1 MARARAQSAQFIVPT
16 CPHGSSQRSTS
27 GDRLRSDRWRPTD
40 RRYHS
45 AVAMRTGEQR
55 RDLRSL
61 EGRKVEY
68 TGYAQKLH
76 RRQLLGSARQAH
88 GEEWHFR
95 HSRFHRPLV
104 EQRGRDEIAV
114 ADHDVRFV
122 LFREA
127 ECLRCAHRR
136 RAVGTEAAKVAAQ
149 VLAEIGVA
157 PHAKQTHPGI
167 YRVPPRKFRA
177 HVRSFCESQRD
188 VTAITERSSAHAV
201 HGRATV
207 CASRAIVKRADQP
220 AACATSLGSACFGAR
235 VIGPSDV
242 AGRLKRN
249 VLPFPTSEVTS
260 SSPWSISASR
270 REMGSPRPVPSVSC
284 DFPSWTNSSK
294 IFS

>member
-1 MARARAQSAQFIVPT
+1 MARAQSARFTVPT
-16 CPHGSSQRSTS
+16 CVHGSSRRSTCS
-27 GDRLRSDRWRPTD
+27 DRLRSYGRRPVD
-40 RRYHS
+40 RRYH
-45 AVAMRTGEQR
+45 AAAAMRTGEQR
-55 RDLRSL
+55 QDLRSL
-61 EGRKVEY
+61 EDRKVEDA
-68 TGYAQKLH
+68 GYAQELH
-76 RRQLLGSARQAH
+76 RRQLLGSACQAH
-88 GEEWHFR
+88 CKER
-95 HSRFHRPLV
+95 HVRHLRFHRPLV
-104 EQRGRDEIAV
+104 EQRGRDQITV
-114 ADHDVRFV
+114 ADDDVRLV

-127 ECLRCAHRR
+127 ECVRCAHRR

-157 PHAKQTHPGI
+157 PHAEQTHPGI

-177 HVRSFCESQRD
+177 HGGWFRKSQRD
-188 VTAITERSSAHAV
+188 VTTITERSSAHAV

-207 CASRAIVKRADQP
+207 YASPAIVKRADQP

-242 AGRLKRN
+242 AGRLRRN
-249 VLPFPTSEVTS
+249 VLPLPTSEMTS
-260 SSPWSISASR
+260 SSPCSISASR